1 MENFDRID
9 ELQELLNTDI
19 FSKNFFLEYI
29 NSVNI
34 WANVDK
40 KTIKFIRKTLC
51 GSNII
56 GDFFK
61 LSSVQFHGS
70 VDCNITNFSSLINTN
85 NDQLYNAKMELY
97 VDQNE
102 ILNRVKYS
110 FCVNK
115 PKIENIIEN
124 CLRARINSV
133 KKSTKALNKINLY
146 LNQVYSTHWLSIFM
160 GVFKELGA
168 TKLTRD
174 GALIMLFKALQTGRF
189 IGDFDEMG
197 MDIDIQASSHC
208 IDMRS
213 ANGLEI
219 NIDLLLD
226 NMIEAAIN

>member
-1 MENFDRID
+1 
-9 ELQELLNTDI
+9 
-19 FSKNFFLEYI
+19 
-29 NSVNI
+29 
-34 WANVDK
+34 
-40 KTIKFIRKTLC
+40 
-51 GSNII
+51 
-56 GDFFK
+56 
-61 LSSVQFHGS
+61 
-70 VDCNITNFSSLINTN
+70 
-85 NDQLYNAKMELY
+85 MELY